1 MYLSWIGI
9 QNIRSIERFEWD
21 LDDDMP
27 QAGWH
32 VILGDNGTGKSTI
45 LRSIALALVGP
56 QEAHAL
62 RQNWEDW
69 LRRGENSGKAGVC
82 VGASPG
88 WDLPSGTGK
97 FLEKWYPSAEVVIH
111 REANRVTLSA
121 LRDESTSKAP
131 ERHVWGGRRGW
142 FSAAYGPFRR
152 FSGGD
157 KDLEKIYFTDP
168 RLARHLTLFGEGVA
182 LTECLAWLK
191 TLHHKALEQEKL
203 GMTDGGEPG
212 RMIRQ
217 LKAFVNDADLLPHG
231 ARMEDINSD
240 RVLFVDGNGTQIA
253 VEELSDGFRSILS
266 LTFEL
271 IRQLERCYSPADLF
285 DPADPSRII
294 APGVVLIDEVD
305 VHLHP
310 TWQRRIGHWFI
321 KAFPNIQFIV
331 ATHSALVCQA
341 AAHGTIYRLSSPGE
355 SGGGRF
361 VTGVERERLIH
372 GNILEALGT
381 DSFGHVETRSDEGQE
396 LLARLAE
403 LNQRALQATLT
414 PEERAEREHLRAAF
428 PTGE

>member
-1 MYLSWIGI
+1 MYLRRVEI
-9 QNIRSIERFEWD
+9 QNIRSIEEFTWD
-21 LDDDMP
+21 LPVDTP

-32 VILGDNGTGKSTI
+32 VILGDNGTGKSTL
-45 LRSIALALVGP
+45 LRSIALALIGP

-62 RQNWEDW
+62 RQNWEEW
-69 LRRGENSGKAGVC
+69 LHRGQVQGGVMVA
-82 VGASPG
+82 VGNDEE
-88 WDLPSGTGK
+88 WDLPSGKGK
-97 FLEKWYPSAEVVIH
+97 FVENWYPAAAVAIQ

-121 LRDESTSKAP
+121 VRNEVWLKQP

-157 KDLEKIYFTDP
+157 KDVEKIYYTDP

-182 LTECLAWLK
+182 LTECLSWLK
-191 TLHHKALEQEKL
+191 TLHHKTLEQEKR
-203 GMTDGGEPG
+203 GVTDGGEPG
-212 RMIRQ
+212 KLIRR
-217 LKAFVNDADLLPHG
+217 LIAFVNNADLLPHG
-231 ARMEDINSD
+231 ARMLEINSD
-240 RVLFVDGNGTQIA
+240 QVLFVDGNGTQIA

-271 IRQLERCYSPADLF
+271 IRQLEVCYGSADLF
-285 DPADPSRII
+285 DPADPSRVV

>member
-1 MYLSWIGI
+1 MHLRRVVIK
-9 QNIRSIERFEWD
+9 NIRSIEGFWWE
-21 LDDDMP
+21 LADDTP
-27 QAGWH
+27 LAGWH
-32 VILGDNGTGKSTI
+32 VILGDNGTGKSTV

-69 LRRGENSGKAGVC
+69 LRRGQDDSSAAVFVDFDEAWDHPSGK
-82 VGASPG
+82 
-88 WDLPSGTGK
+88 GK
-97 FLEKWYPSAEVVIH
+97 FLENWHPTAWVTIQ
-111 REANRVTLSA
+111 REASRVTLSA
-121 LRDESTSKAP
+121 KRDDVWSKAP
-131 ERHVWGGRRGW
+131 ERHVWGGKRGW

-157 KDLEKIYFTDP
+157 KDVEKIYFTDP
-168 RLARHLTLFGEGVA
+168 RLARHLTLFGESVA
-182 LTECLAWLK
+182 LTECLSWLK
-191 TLHHKALEQEKL
+191 TLHHKTLEQEKR
-203 GMTDGGEPG
+203 GVADGGEPG
-212 RMIRQ
+212 RLIRQ
-217 LKAFVNDADLLPHG
+217 LIAFVNNADLLPHG
-231 ARMEDINSD
+231 ARMLEINSD

-271 IRQLERCYSPADLF
+271 IRQLEVCYGSADLF
-285 DPADPSRII
+285 DPADPSRVV

-372 GNILEALGT
+372 GNILEALDT
-381 DSFGHVETRSDEGQE
+381 ASFGHVETRSDEGQQ

-403 LNQRALQATLT
+403 LDQRALQVTLS
-414 PEERAEREHLRAAF
+414 PDERAERDRLRAAF

>member
-1 MYLSWIGI
+1 MHLSRVRI
-9 QNIRSIERFEWD
+9 QNIRSIEAFDWA
-21 LDDDMP
+21 LQPDMP
-27 QAGWH
+27 RAGWH

-45 LRSIALALVGP
+45 LRSMALALVGP

-62 RQNWEDW
+62 RQNWEEW
-69 LRRGENSGKAGVC
+69 LRRGRDQGYAGVIVEFDTDWDVPSGK
-82 VGASPG
+82 
-88 WDLPSGTGK
+88 GK
-97 FLEKWYPSAEVVIH
+97 FVENWLPAAEIEIH
-111 REANRVTLSA
+111 REANRVSLSA
-121 LRDESTSKAP
+121 LRDSLTNKQP
-131 ERHVWGGRRGW
+131 ERHLWGGKRGW

-157 KDLEKIYFTDP
+157 KDVEKIYYTDP

-182 LTECLAWLK
+182 LTECLSWLK
-191 TLHHKALEQEKL
+191 TLHHKALEQEKR
-203 GMTDGGEPG
+203 GASDGGEPG
-212 RMIRQ
+212 QMIRR
-217 LKAFVNDADLLPHG
+217 LKAFVNHADLLPHG

-271 IRQLERCYSPADLF
+271 IRQLEVCYGSADLF
-285 DPADPSRII
+285 DPADPSRVV

-321 KAFPNIQFIV
+321 QAFPNIQFIV

-341 AAHGTIYRLSSPGE
+341 ASHGTIYRLSSPGE
-355 SGGGRF
+355 PGGGRF

-381 DSFGHVETRSDEGQE
+381 DSFGHVETRSDEGQKM
-396 LLARLAE
+396 LARLAE

>member
-1 MYLSWIGI
+1 MYLSRIVI
-9 QNIRSIERFEWD
+9 RNIRSIERMKWD
-21 LDDDMP
+21 LEEEMP
-27 QAGWH
+27 HAGWH

-45 LRSIALALVGP
+45 LRCIALALVGP

-69 LRRGENSGKAGVC
+69 LRRGQDRGWVDVA
-82 VGASPG
+82 VGIDSD
-88 WDLPSGTGK
+88 WDLPSGKGK
-97 FLEKWYPSAEVVIH
+97 FPENYYPAANVEIK
-111 REANRVTLSA
+111 REANRVLLDA
-121 LRDESTSKAP
+121 IRDDVHNKQP

-157 KDLEKIYFTDP
+157 KDIEKIYFTDP

-182 LTECLAWLK
+182 LTECLSWLK
-191 TLHHKALEQEKL
+191 TLHHKALEQKAR
-203 GMTDGGEPG
+203 GTADGGEPG
-212 RMIRQ
+212 KMIER

-271 IRQLERCYSPADLF
+271 IRQLEVCYGSADLF
-285 DPADPSRII
+285 DPADPSRVV

-355 SGGGRF
+355 PGGGRF

-372 GNILEALGT
+372 GNILEALDT

-403 LNQRALQATLT
+403 LNQRALQATLA
-414 PEERAEREHLRAAF
+414 PEERAERERLRAAF

>member
-1 MYLSWIGI
+1 MYLSRVEIK
-9 QNIRSIERFEWD
+9 NIRSIERFWWD
-21 LDDDMP
+21 LVDGMP
-27 QAGWH
+27 RAGWH
-32 VILGDNGTGKSTI
+32 VILGDNGSGKSTV

-69 LRRGENSGKAGVC
+69 LRRGQDSGSADVC
-82 VGASPG
+82 VGFDDA
-88 WDLPSGTGK
+88 WDQPSGKGNNLKTW
-97 FLEKWYPSAEVVIH
+97 FPSATVTID

-121 LRDESTSKAP
+121 MRDGPSGKP
-131 ERHVWGGRRGW
+131 ERHVWGGKRGW

-157 KDLEKIYFTDP
+157 KDVEKIYFTDP

-191 TLHHKALEQEKL
+191 TLHHKALEQEKR
-203 GMTDGGEPG
+203 GVADGGEPG
-212 RMIRQ
+212 KMMRRLI
-217 LKAFVNDADLLPHG
+217 AFVNNADLLPHG
-231 ARMEDINSD
+231 ARMLEINSD

-271 IRQLERCYSPADLF
+271 IRQLEVCYGSAELF
-285 DPADPSRII
+285 DPADPSRVV

-321 KAFPNIQFIV
+321 RAFPNVQFIV

-355 SGGGRF
+355 PGGGRF
-361 VTGVERERLIH
+361 VTGLERERLIH
-372 GNILEALGT
+372 GNILEALDT

-403 LNQRALQATLT
+403 LDQRALQATLS
-414 PEERAEREHLRAAF
+414 PDERAERDRLRAAF